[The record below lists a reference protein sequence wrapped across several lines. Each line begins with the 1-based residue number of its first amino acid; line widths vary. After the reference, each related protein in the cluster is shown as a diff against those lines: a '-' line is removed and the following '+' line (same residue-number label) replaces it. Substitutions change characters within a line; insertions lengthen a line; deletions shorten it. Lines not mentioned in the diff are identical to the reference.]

1 MEERL
6 PELHA
11 RLESLTELQEIVG
24 ALRSIAIMRM
34 QQAFGALP
42 GIRHYAQAIDEALAQ
57 AIPLLGKSDPWSSP
71 TAGKGRTG
79 VFAFTSEHGLVGA
92 YNERILERASA
103 AAGHDGALMMVGAR
117 GETLAEEQ
125 GRPPIWFHRMA
136 THESGVIEVARAAA
150 AELYRCVGQGEITTV
165 HVIYGESVGSS
176 GWEVRARTL
185 VPFDATPYRAREGT
199 PHKPLLHLP
208 PPLLMDRLIDEFIFS
223 ELMHAAMAAF
233 ASINSA
239 RFQCMESAHGNIDKK
254 VALLSQKMFHQRQE
268 EVTAELL
275 DIVTGV
281 EAMNT

>member
-125 GRPPIWFHRMA
+125 GRPGFRHQHGPALELWAPAGHVPPVTDVEF
-136 THESGVIEVARAAA
+136 VIVNQHD
-150 AELYRCVGQGEITTV
+150 VQV
-165 HVIYGESVGSS
+165 
-176 GWEVRARTL
+176 
-185 VPFDATPYRAREGT
+185 
-199 PHKPLLHLP
+199 
-208 PPLLMDRLIDEFIFS
+208 
-223 ELMHAAMAAF
+223 
-233 ASINSA
+233 
-239 RFQCMESAHGNIDKK
+239 
-254 VALLSQKMFHQRQE
+254 
-268 EVTAELL
+268 
-275 DIVTGV
+275 
-281 EAMNT
+281 